1 MPVSQEAKRKHKFR
15 YVPIAIVLVVGMV
28 GFSLVKEYLRSYQIH
43 SEIEQLRNQITA
55 LQTENKQAGDF
66 VEYLKTESYFEQQAR
81 IKLGLKSPGEKM
93 IVIDTSG
100 QVGATGEHAVPRGAM
115 ALQTFQRDDRTN
127 PQKWFDYFFGK
138 E

>member
-1 MPVSQEAKRKHKFR
+1 MPTSPEAKRKRRYR
-15 YVPIAIVLVVGMV
+15 YVPIAILLAVGLV

-43 SEIEQLRNQITA
+43 SEIEQLRQEITT
-55 LQTENKQAGDF
+55 LQTENKKAGDF

-81 IKLGLKSPGEKM
+81 IKLGLKAPGEKM
-93 IVIDTSG
+93 IVINGSTS
-100 QVGATGEHAVPRGAM
+100 ARTGGDELIPRGAV

-127 PQKWFDYFFGK
+127 PQKWFSYFFGK